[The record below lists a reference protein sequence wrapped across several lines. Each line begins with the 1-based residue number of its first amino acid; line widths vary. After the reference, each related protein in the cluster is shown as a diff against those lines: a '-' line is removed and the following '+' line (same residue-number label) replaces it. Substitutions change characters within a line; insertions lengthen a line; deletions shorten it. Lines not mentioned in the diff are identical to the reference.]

1 MSAQPKETPVPVKVA
16 FATATV
22 EIAVDH
28 IESLRPLPRA
38 IKATS
43 KWQEIFASVRE
54 EGMVEWPV
62 VTAIADRPGFY
73 YVVDGHMRLEAFRDL
88 GGTVVEC
95 LVAETDDTYTFNA
108 QVNRISAVQD
118 HRMIL
123 QVIKSGVPIER
134 LSRGLARTP
143 ETIRRRARLL
153 DGICKEVAVLLGDT
167 RCPAAAIEILKR
179 LKPVRQIEAAEL
191 MVASQ
196 NFTVPFAKALLTAT
210 PDEFLT
216 PAATKGQRRKDTTA
230 AIARVE
236 RELNTLQQKTSTV
249 VDAYG
254 QEMVDLT
261 LLRAHLC
268 VLLGSNAV
276 VKWLARNRPVYL
288 TEFQKVAEIEDVAR
302 P

>member
-1 MSAQPKETPVPVKVA
+1 MNAQPQDEKVLLKTA
-16 FATATV
+16 FAAATIEV
-22 EIAVDH
+22 SVDH

-43 KWQEIFASVRE
+43 KWQEIFASIRE
-54 EGMVEWPV
+54 EGIVEGPV
-62 VTAIADRPGFY
+62 VTPIADRPGYY

-88 GGTVVEC
+88 SGTVVEC
-95 LVAETDDTYTFNA
+95 LVTSTDDTYTFNA
-108 QVNRISAVQD
+108 QVSRISAVQD

-123 QVIKSGVPIER
+123 KVIKSGVPIER

-143 ETIRRRARLL
+143 DTIRRRARLL
-153 DGICKEVAVLLGDT
+153 DGICKEVAVMLGDT
-167 RCPAAAIEILKR
+167 RCPAAAIEVLKR
-179 LKPVRQIEAAEL
+179 LKPVRQMDAAEL
-191 MVASQ
+191 MIASQ
-196 NFTVPFAKALLTAT
+196 NFTVPFAKALLAAT

-216 PAATKGQRRKDTTA
+216 PAAAKGQRRKDSVA

-236 RELNTLQQKTSTV
+236 RELNSLQQKTSTV

-288 TEFQKVAEIEDVAR
+288 TEFQKVVEIEDVAG